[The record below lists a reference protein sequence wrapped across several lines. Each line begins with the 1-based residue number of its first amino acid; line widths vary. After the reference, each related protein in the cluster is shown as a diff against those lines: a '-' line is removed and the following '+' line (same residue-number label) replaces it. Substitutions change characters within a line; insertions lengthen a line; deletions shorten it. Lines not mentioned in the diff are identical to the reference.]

1 MGTRRVSRVRDLVR
15 EEVSRLLLFKARDEL
30 LKAVSV
36 TDVKMTPDLKQAV
49 VRYTLWGDEDR
60 TEIQT
65 RLEKASGFVRRE
77 VSRVI
82 SLKFAPEIRFEY
94 DRGLEHARQM
104 EEVFKELSKKPES
117 EDNNEIS

>member
-1 MGTRRVSRVRDLVR
+1 MGTRRVSRVQDLVR

-36 TDVKMTPDLKQAV
+36 TEVKMTPDLKQAV

-60 TEIQT
+60 AEIQS
-65 RLEKASGFVRRE
+65 RLEKASGFIRRE

-82 SLKFAPEIRFEY
+82 RLKFAPEIRFEY

-104 EEVFKELSKKPES
+104 EEVFKGLSIKPES